1 LILLLHATLTYAFVF
16 FLRMDVRVLT
26 AGKSDVPIVSLASQH
41 IYSVFLKR
49 GVKMYDH
56 MPAYINHTD
65 A

>member
-1 LILLLHATLTYAFVF
+1 
-16 FLRMDVRVLT
+16 MDVRVLT

-56 MPAYINHTD
+56 MPAYRDHTD
-65 A
+65 ASSFSQI